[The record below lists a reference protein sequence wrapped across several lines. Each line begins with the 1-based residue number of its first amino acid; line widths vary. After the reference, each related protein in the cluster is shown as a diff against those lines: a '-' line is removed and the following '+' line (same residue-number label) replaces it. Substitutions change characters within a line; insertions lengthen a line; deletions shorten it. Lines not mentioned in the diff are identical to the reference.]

1 MNVQYRV
8 ITVHG
13 IYKQYKFYKN
23 IEPQIQWYFFAKSM
37 KELEFEIQLFAD
49 ESLDQKRHF

>member
-23 IEPQIQWYFFAKSM
+23 IEPQIHWYFFAKSM